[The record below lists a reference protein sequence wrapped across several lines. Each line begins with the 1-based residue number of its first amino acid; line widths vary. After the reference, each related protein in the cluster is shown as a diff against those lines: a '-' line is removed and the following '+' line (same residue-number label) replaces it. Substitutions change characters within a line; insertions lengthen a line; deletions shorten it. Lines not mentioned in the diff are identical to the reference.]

1 MIDFNDFKEN
11 TAPANEEEDSHIY
24 LTDEEGRESP
34 FDLLDIIP
42 YEGDDYAVFY
52 PADESEEDD
61 DEDTEVVI
69 LKVIHH
75 EDDSVEFEG
84 TDDEK
89 VLDAVFNVFMENM
102 RAAFEEDGHG
112 DGCGCG
118 HCHE

>member
-1 MIDFNDFKEN
+1 MIDFNEN
-11 TAPANEEEDSHIY
+11 TTPENEEEDSRIY
-24 LTDEEGRESP
+24 LTDEEGKEYP

-61 DEDTEVVI
+61 DEDTEAVI
-69 LKVIHH
+69 LKVIHN
-75 EDDSVEFEG
+75 EDYTVQFEH

-89 VLDAVFNVFMENM
+89 VLDAVFNAFMENM
-102 RAAFEEDGHG
+102 RAAFEEGEHG

-118 HCHE
+118 HCHD